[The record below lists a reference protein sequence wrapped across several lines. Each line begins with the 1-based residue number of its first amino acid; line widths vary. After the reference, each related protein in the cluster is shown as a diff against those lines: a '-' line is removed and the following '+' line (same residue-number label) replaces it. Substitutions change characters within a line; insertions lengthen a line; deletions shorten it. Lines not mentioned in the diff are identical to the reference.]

1 MTLNLNALFLRDL
14 TPPEDEALRAYKA
27 ASDDQNHKSQCY
39 DTNHLLRSS
48 LTLEEMPSSI
58 SATVRNLD
66 TVFGRCPVLQAP
78 LTVYRGT
85 DTRAFLQGSTQQGS
99 RFRALEFW
107 STSHVE
113 SCVERFIGLGG
124 ALIEIELPTGM
135 PLYNM
140 ETLAG
145 AGGSENEL
153 LLPRGILWEIISA
166 HQLAR
171 EKIPPLLAPKMACPH
186 HNIGSIKLRPI
197 LRTRT
202 NALRD

>member
-1 MTLNLNALFLRDL
+1 MTLNLNALFLGDL
-14 TPPEDEALRAYKA
+14 TSAEGEALRAYKA
-27 ASDDQNHKSQCY
+27 ASDDQDQRSQCF
-39 DTNHLLRSS
+39 DTNRLLRSS
-48 LTLEEMPSSI
+48 LTLDEMPSSL
-58 SATVRNLD
+58 SATVRSLD
-66 TVFGRCPVLQAP
+66 TVFGRCPVLPTP

-85 DTRAFLQGSTQQGS
+85 DTRAFLQGTTQPGT

-145 AGGSENEL
+145 AGGSENEM
-153 LLPRGILWEIISA
+153 LLPRGILWEMMSA
-166 HQLAR
+166 EQLAR
-171 EKIPPLLAPKMACPH
+171 KKIPPLLAPKMTCPH
-186 HNIGSIKLRPI
+186 HNIASIKLRPI

-202 NALRD
+202 I